1 MHGICRLCISHDVFD
16 TAFSCTTLAVWSDAA
31 VRLTVKSKIS
41 IIQISTILFQ
51 ILKYKFIR
59 GENGRLARWAGLVQL
74 QPTRWLGCLPTGM
87 CFCFISFK
95 PLAQDFMIQDDMEDL
110 NCCVVS
116 DDRIYRYRF
125 ESLWTSCT
133 QSELKT
139 FSVCKHPCIYCL
151 NLPNFALICLI
162 LP

>member
-1 MHGICRLCISHDVFD
+1 MHGICRLCICHDVFD
-16 TAFSCTTLAVWSDAA
+16 TAFSCTTLAVWSAAA
-31 VRLTVKSKIS
+31 VRSTVKSVKSKIS

-87 CFCFISFK
+87 CFYSISFK

-133 QSELKT
+133 R
-139 FSVCKHPCIYCL
+139 L
-151 NLPNFALICLI
+151 NIKFPMLRSYKLI
-162 LP
+162 LNCAHLGGS